1 MPKITN
7 KNKHKVNPYTT
18 TSASSSKIPVNV
30 YWSEWA
36 GANDF
41 KYFGFLQKL
50 TDKEA
55 IVSVNKEIYVID
67 HDQWWFH
74 NRTKTKVADTAEV
87 IEYTTSVE
95 NILGIFKS
103 NGILDCR

>member
-18 TSASSSKIPVNV
+18 TSASSSIAVNV

-41 KYFGFLQKL
+41 KYFGYLHKL
-50 TDKEA
+50 TDEEA
-55 IVSVNKEIYVID
+55 VVNVNKQLYVID

-74 NRTKTKVADTAEV
+74 HRTAVKVADPAEV
-87 IEYTTSVE
+87 MEYTPAVE
-95 NILGIFKS
+95 HILGIFKS